1 MTPAAP
7 ASHTSCPSS
16 SAAAPL
22 HRKTQSFALRFPPQ
36 PKSLATFMQPPAI
49 TMRFAAARA
58 HSCSHYNAICI
69 HALQNTKEEP
79 ITIETTPAAPAAHT
93 SCPSHFTR
101 KNTRFRALAS
111 SPTQVPCNMHAAITM
126 RFATAHAH
134 SCSHYTAICIY
145 ALQNTKERP
154 LETTPAAH
162 TSCPSSSAAATLH
175 GKTPCFVLRLPPQ
188 HSRSHFN
195 ALRNTLS
202 SPPFVTTSGSHHFP
216 LSSLPLVIT
225 SLP

>member
-1 MTPAAP
+1 MLQNTKEEPITLEMTPAAP

-58 HSCSHYNAICI
+58 HSCSRYNAICI
-69 HALQNTKEEP
+69 HSLQNTKEEP

-101 KNTRFRALAS
+101 ENTRFRALAS

-126 RFATAHAH
+126 RFAAARAH

-154 LETTPAAH
+154 LETTPAAPRRTH
-162 TSCPSSSAAATLH
+162 KLPFIVRCSHFTRQNTMFRAPASSATL
-175 GKTPCFVLRLPPQ
+175 TQ
-188 HSRSHFN
+188 
-195 ALRNTLS
+195 
-202 SPPFVTTSGSHHFP
+202 P
-216 LSSLPLVIT
+216 L
-225 SLP
+225 